1 MSAIR
6 TEDLQK
12 VYGKVHALDCLT
24 LNVEPGTIFGFLGPN
39 GAGKSTTIRILTGL
53 AHASTGRAWVGD
65 FEVGEVSRRA
75 SKQIANIIG
84 YLPEEPALYPWM
96 TPGELLDYIGCL
108 FELPFI
114 ERRQRTRELLALTGL
129 EGVSKRRIGGFS
141 RGMRQRLGLA
151 QALVNR
157 PQILFL
163 DEPVSALDPIGRREI
178 LEMINSLRGKCTVF
192 MSTHILADVER
203 VCDTVGIINHGRMV
217 VTSQKDELLKSY
229 SIPVIELECGSG
241 QEKKFSVWCETLQ
254 SKDGIQSVTI
264 EGLVARVVVNDFES
278 TRSWLL
284 KQAAQSDLDIL
295 RFQVVTPTLEDVF
308 LRLIGSDGRLQ

>member
-12 VYGKVHALDCLT
+12 FYGKVHALDGLT

-53 AHASTGRAWVGD
+53 AHATSGNAWVGD
-65 FEVGEVSRRA
+65 FKVGESSHGS
-75 SKQIANIIG
+75 SKQIAKIIG
-84 YLPEEPALYPWM
+84 YLPEEPALYTWM
-96 TPGELLDYIGCL
+96 TPSELLEYIGCL
-108 FELPFI
+108 FELPAVD
-114 ERRQRTRELLALTGL
+114 RRQRTRELLALTGL

-141 RGMRQRLGLA
+141 RGMRQRMGLA

-178 LEMINSLRGKCTVF
+178 LEMIGSLKGKCTVL

-203 VCDTVGIINHGRMV
+203 VCDTVGIINQGRMV
-217 VTSQKDELLKSY
+217 VTARQDELLKSTTV
-229 SIPVIELECGSG
+229 PVIELECESG
-241 QEKKFSVWCETLQ
+241 QEKEFSEWCKILQ
-254 SKDGIQSVTI
+254 SKDGIQTVTVV
-264 EGLVARVVVNDFES
+264 GQVARVMVKDLES
-278 TRSWLL
+278 SRSWLL
-284 KQAAQSDLDIL
+284 KQAAQSSLGII
-295 RFQVVTPTLEDVF
+295 RFQVVTPTLEDVS
-308 LRLIGSDGRLQ
+308 LRLVGSNGRPR

>member
-12 VYGKVHALDCLT
+12 VYGKVHALDGLT

-53 AHASTGRAWVGD
+53 AHATAGQAWVGD
-65 FEVGEVSRRA
+65 FKVGNRKGESHKR
-75 SKQIANIIG
+75 IAHLIG
-84 YLPEEPALYPWM
+84 YLPEEPALYSWM
-96 TPGELLDYIGCL
+96 TPSELLDYIGCL
-108 FELPFI
+108 FELPSTD
-114 ERRQRTRELLALTGL
+114 RRQRTRELLALTGL
-129 EGVSKRRIGGFS
+129 EGVSKRQIGGFS
-141 RGMRQRLGLA
+141 HGMRQRLDLA

-178 LEMINSLRGKCTVF
+178 LEMISSLRGKCTVF

-217 VTSQKDELLKSY
+217 VTARQDELLKSY
-229 SIPVIELECGSG
+229 TIPVIELECESG
-241 QEKKFSVWCETLQ
+241 QEKEFSLWCKSLQ
-254 SKDGIQSVTI
+254 LKDGIKSVI
-264 EGLVARVVVNDFES
+264 VEGLVARVVVNDLAS
-278 TRSWLL
+278 TRLWLL
-284 KQAAQSDLDIL
+284 KKAAQSGLGIL
-295 RFQVVTPTLEDVF
+295 RFQVVTPTLEDIF
-308 LRLIGSDGRLQ
+308 LRLVGSNGRPQ